1 MPSATTP
8 SEIIATALS
17 QQATRIKLA
26 ANLKKFPDELFQ
38 LAEHL
43 ETLDLAD
50 NQLNQLPKD
59 FGRFK
64 KLRILFLSNNQ
75 FQHIPAV
82 LADCPALEMIA
93 FKNNGI
99 TEFGEDVLPIDTRWL
114 ILTGNQIKQLP
125 ESIGKLHRLQKLAL
139 GGNQIRKLP
148 DSMRHCKNL
157 ELARLSANQLQTL
170 PDWLLELPKLAWLAF
185 AGNTMPRSVVSSTV
199 PNTNMSDIQLKE
211 KIGEGASG
219 IIYAAHW
226 RDQAQVAVKLFK
238 GAITSDGY
246 PQDELDCCLQV
257 GEHPHLIQVLAQ
269 VDDEDQLGMVME
281 LIPSTYCN
289 LGLPPSLASCTRDTF
304 SEGTVFNPSEI
315 LCISTQMCNTLAHL
329 HQCSVSH
336 GDVYAHNIMI
346 DSQASVLFGDF
357 GAASD
362 LSRLP
367 AKQQL
372 AMQKVEVRAF
382 GCLIEDLL
390 SNCSEQ
396 QSPRVQALVTLKDQC
411 MQAKHILRPSFTEL
425 LQRLESI
432 SELTTA
438 RPLDK
443 L

>member
-170 PDWLLELPKLAWLAF
+170 PDCLLELPKLAWLAF

-289 LGLPPSLASCTRDTF
+289 LGLPPSLASCCLLYTSD
-304 SEGTVFNPSEI
+304 
-315 LCISTQMCNTLAHL
+315 
-329 HQCSVSH
+329 
-336 GDVYAHNIMI
+336 
-346 DSQASVLFGDF
+346 
-357 GAASD
+357 GAD
-362 LSRLP
+362 
-367 AKQQL
+367 
-372 AMQKVEVRAF
+372 E
-382 GCLIEDLL
+382 
-390 SNCSEQ
+390 
-396 QSPRVQALVTLKDQC
+396 
-411 MQAKHILRPSFTEL
+411 
-425 LQRLESI
+425 
-432 SELTTA
+432 
-438 RPLDK
+438 
-443 L
+443 